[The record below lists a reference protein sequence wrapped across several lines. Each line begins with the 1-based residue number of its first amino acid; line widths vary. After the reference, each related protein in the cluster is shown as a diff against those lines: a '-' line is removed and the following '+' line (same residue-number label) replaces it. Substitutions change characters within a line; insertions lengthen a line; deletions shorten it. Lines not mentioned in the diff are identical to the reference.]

1 MSQNLNLLRQN
12 YCRPA
17 TFTGKRTR
25 YLFPL
30 ERERECEQ
38 GKTLLAKAPKTLLHL
53 QEFDPYGLQQTYR
66 DEATGA
72 ELPVFAVF
80 DLEGNHQ
87 FAVEITTDSVPTT
100 AQPNISAADDRYVLV
115 YPDRRGNSTAAF
127 AGLDS
132 PSYWSRFYQISKN
145 YCYIYF
151 STIWATGR
159 PELTPS

>member
-1 MSQNLNLLRQN
+1 MIDRDGPAKIERATAAEQGSEGERKINSLGKPMSQNLNLLRQN
-12 YCRPA
+12 YCRLA

-25 YLFPL
+25 CLFPL
-30 ERERECEQ
+30 ERECEQ

-87 FAVEITTDSVPTT
+87 FAVEIRRIRSPQLPSLT
-100 AQPNISAADDRYVLV
+100 AFPR
-115 YPDRRGNSTAAF
+115 TF
-127 AGLDS
+127 H
-132 PSYWSRFYQISKN
+132 FK
-145 YCYIYF
+145 
-151 STIWATGR
+151 R
-159 PELTPS
+159 PKHS